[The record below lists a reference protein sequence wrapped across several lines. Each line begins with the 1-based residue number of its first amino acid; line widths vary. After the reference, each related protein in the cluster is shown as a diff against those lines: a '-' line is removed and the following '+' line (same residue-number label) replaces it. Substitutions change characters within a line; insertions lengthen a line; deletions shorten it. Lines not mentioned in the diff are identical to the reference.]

1 MDDKEIRISFPIKH
15 SDNTEEN
22 LNNVII
28 LKMQSLF
35 GLDTDTHIHPYNVEV
50 KIQNKII
57 DDLISCLNQKRKVN
71 FDEEQ

>member
-1 MDDKEIRISFPIKH
+1 MDDKKIMISFPIKY
-15 SDNTEEN
+15 SDNKEEN

-35 GLDTDTHIHPYNVEV
+35 DLDTDTHIHPYDLEV

>member
-35 GLDTDTHIHPYNVEV
+35 GLDTDTHIHSYNVEV

-71 FDEEQ
+71 LDEEQ